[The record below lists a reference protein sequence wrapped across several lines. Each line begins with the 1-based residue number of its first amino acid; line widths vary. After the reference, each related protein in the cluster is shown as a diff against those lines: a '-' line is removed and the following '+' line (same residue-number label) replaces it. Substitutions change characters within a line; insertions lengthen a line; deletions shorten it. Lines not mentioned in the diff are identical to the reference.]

1 MKENNHYY
9 ALIMA
14 GGVGSRFWPTSRAS
28 FPKQFQDLTG
38 IGRTLLQQTIDR
50 LEGIVPKENVY
61 ILTNEGYKSLV
72 EQQLPGLSS
81 DQIICEPVMRNT
93 APCILYA
100 AQKIHHKDPD
110 ATMLV
115 LPSDHFIDHLDAYK
129 VDIQLALKRAASE
142 QELLTFG
149 IPPNSPHTGY
159 GYLEVQDKSAQITAI
174 SQFTEKPT
182 LEKAETFLSAG
193 NYFWNSGMFVWSCAS
208 ILNAFAK
215 HQPDMHALFEA
226 GKAYFDTPQEQV
238 FLAKQYPKADN
249 ISIDYA
255 ILERASNIVMIK
267 ASFLWNDLG
276 TWSSLHEQLAQT
288 KEDNVTVKAHLISDQ
303 ASGNMIY
310 SSKEKVV
317 VVKGL
322 KDFVVVEE
330 EGVLLI
336 YPKGEDQSVK
346 DLRAQ
351 AKDQFG
357 DEIA

>member
-1 MKENNHYY
+1 
-9 ALIMA
+9 
-14 GGVGSRFWPTSRAS
+14 
-28 FPKQFQDLTG
+28 
-38 IGRTLLQQTIDR
+38 
-50 LEGIVPKENVY
+50 
-61 ILTNEGYKSLV
+61 
-72 EQQLPGLSS
+72 
-81 DQIICEPVMRNT
+81 
-93 APCILYA
+93 
-100 AQKIHHKDPD
+100 
-110 ATMLV
+110 MLV
-115 LPSDHFIDHLDAYK
+115 LPSDHFIDHLTAYQAD
-129 VDIQLALKRAASE
+129 VQLALKRAASG

-149 IPPNSPHTGY
+149 IPPSSPHTGY
-159 GYLEVQDKSAQITAI
+159 GYLEVQDKTAQITAI
-174 SQFTEKPT
+174 SQFTEKPS
-182 LEKAETFLSAG
+182 LDKAEAFLSAG

-208 ILNAFAK
+208 ILNAFAT
-215 HQPDMHALFEA
+215 HQPDMLALFEQA
-226 GKAYFDTPQEQV
+226 KDYFGTVQEQS

-276 TWSSLHEQLAQT
+276 TWSSLHEQLAH
-288 KEDNVTVKAHLISDQ
+288 KNDDNVAVKAHLITDQ

-322 KDFVVVEE
+322 KDFVVVDE

>member
-38 IGRTLLQQTIDR
+38 IGKTLLQQTIDR
-50 LEGIVPKENVY
+50 LEGIVPKENIY
-61 ILTNEGYKSLV
+61 ILTNKDYKSLV
-72 EQQLPGLSS
+72 EQQLPALSS

-100 AQKIHHKDPD
+100 AQKIHHKDP
-110 ATMLV
+110 AGTMLV
-115 LPSDHFIDHLDAYK
+115 LPSDHFIDHLDAYR
-129 VDIQLALKRAASE
+129 VDVQLALKKAASG

-149 IPPNSPHTGY
+149 IPPSSPHTGY
-159 GYLEVQDKSAQITAI
+159 GYLEVKDKSAQITAI
-174 SQFTEKPT
+174 SQFTEKPS
-182 LEKAETFLSAG
+182 LDKAEAFLNAG

-215 HQPDMHALFEA
+215 HQPDMHALFEE
-226 GKAYFDTPQEQV
+226 GKAYFDTPQEQA
-238 FLAKQYPKADN
+238 FLAKQYPNAEN

-288 KEDNVTVKAHLISDQ
+288 NDDNVTVKAHLIADQ

-310 SSKEKVV
+310 SSKKKVV
-317 VVKGL
+317 VIKGL

-336 YPKGEDQSVK
+336 YPNGEDQSVK

>member
-1 MKENNHYY
+1 MKENNHHY

-14 GGVGSRFWPTSRAS
+14 GGVGSRFWPTSKAS

-38 IGRTLLQQTIDR
+38 VGRTLLQQTIDR
-50 LEGIVPKENVY
+50 LEGIVPEENVY
-61 ILTNEGYKSLV
+61 ILTNEDYKSLV
-72 EQQLPGLSS
+72 AQQLPTLSS

-100 AQKIHHKDPD
+100 AQKIHHKDP
-110 ATMLV
+110 AGTMLV
-115 LPSDHFIDHLDAYK
+115 LPSDHFIDHLTAYQAD
-129 VDIQLALKRAASE
+129 VQLALKRAASG

-149 IPPNSPHTGY
+149 IPPSSPHTGY
-159 GYLEVQDKSAQITAI
+159 GYLEVQDKTAQITSI
-174 SQFTEKPT
+174 SQFTEKPS
-182 LEKAETFLSAG
+182 LDKAEAFLSAG

-208 ILNAFAK
+208 ILNAFAT
-215 HQPDMHALFEA
+215 HQPDMLALFEQA
-226 GKAYFDTPQEQV
+226 KAYFGTVQERA

-276 TWSSLHEQLAQT
+276 TWSSLHEQLAN
-288 KEDNVTVKAHLISDQ
+288 KSDDNVAVKAHLITDQ

-310 SSKEKVV
+310 SSKEKIV